1 MATTIRSSSY
11 RVPWGDLLLP
21 WRVWAQL
28 FQYRELIKQFTRREI
43 LGRYKGSALGI
54 FWSFL
59 NPLFML
65 AIYTIV
71 FGFIFQARYGQ
82 TASETK
88 IDYALALFCSLN
100 IFHFFSEVVSRAPT
114 LLVDHPNFITKVVFP
129 LEIFGVASIGSAIV
143 HLMISMT
150 PLLIGLLIVQGQIH
164 LAALYVL
171 PWLIPLTLF
180 SLGITW
186 ALSSAGIFLRDIN
199 ALISPFVLVLLY
211 VSAVFYPISKVPEN
225 FRWLFLLNPI
235 AQIIDQSRK
244 AMVWGMS
251 FDFQL
256 WCILL
261 LVSLIVFH
269 GGYAFFIRARRFFAD
284 RV

>member
-1 MATTIRSSSY
+1 MTTLTRSSAY
-11 RVPWGDLLLP
+11 RVPWSNLLLP
-21 WRVWAQL
+21 WRVWTRL
-28 FQYRELIKQFTRREI
+28 FQYRELIQQFTRREI

-88 IDYALALFCSLN
+88 MDYALALFCSLN
-100 IFHFFSEVVSRAPT
+100 IFHFFAEVVSHAPT
-114 LLVDHPNFITKVVFP
+114 LLVNNPNFITKVVFP

-150 PLLIGLLIVQGQIH
+150 PLLIALLLVQGQIH
-164 LAALYVL
+164 LTALYVL
-171 PWLIPLTLF
+171 PWLIPLALF

-211 VSAVFYPISKVPEN
+211 VSAVFYPIAKVPEQ
-225 FRWLFLLNPI
+225 FRWLFALNPL

-244 AMVWGMS
+244 VMVWGMS
-251 FDFQL
+251 FDFTL
-256 WCILL
+256 WCVLFL
-261 LVSLIVFH
+261 ASLIVCH
-269 GGYAFFIRARRFFAD
+269 GGYAFFMRAKRLFAD
-284 RV
+284 RL